1 MKLRFVLLSLCALLA
16 GAAARPAAAENEAY
30 YFPDGL
36 LYVPVVNMQD
46 NDGNTTTNYA
56 AFFRKSSRSW
66 NFKLYGLANAAPK
79 TGVAT
84 NFVTSYVTNVV
95 TISNFVV
102 FTNYTFITNV
112 YDGTNVIGATT
123 NVTITTNV
131 YVETNINVT
140 TNIIVVTNAPPPA
153 TANVAGTWQFN
164 FGNGAIERNFTGAE
178 FGRTTNYTP
187 GAYSRQVNL
196 TLTQSGT
203 DVSATGSVDSIQYA
217 LTGEVTNDFFV
228 FTMLAG
234 YTNKAIGL
242 VAGQALVGDGELVG
256 EYSWSSTNAA
266 TVTVGEFTAEKKLS
280 D

>member
-1 MKLRFVLLSLCALLA
+1 MKLRFALLSLCALLA

-46 NDGNTTTNYA
+46 NNGDTYTNFA

-95 TISNFVV
+95 TVSNIITVTT
-102 FTNYTFITNV
+102 TN
-112 YDGTNVIGATT
+112 DGTNISSSTEISVYT
-123 NVTITTNV
+123 NSTITTN
-131 YVETNINVT
+131 
-140 TNIIVVTNAPPPA
+140 IVAVTNAPPPA

-164 FGNGAIERNFTGAE
+164 FGNNAYNRIFTSTG
-178 FGRTTNYTP
+178 FSRT
-187 GAYSRQVNL
+187 YSTDIYSVDL
-196 TLTQSGT
+196 TLSLTQTGT
-203 DVSATGSVDSIQYA
+203 AVVGTGIVNSVQYA

-228 FTMLAG
+228 FSMLVG
-234 YTNKAIGL
+234 NTNLTINL
-242 VAGQALVGDGELVG
+242 VSGQAIVGDGMLDG
-256 EYSWSSTNAA
+256 EYFWSSSNGSA
-266 TVTVGEFTAEKKLS
+266 VTGGEFTAEKQ
-280 D
+280 

>member
-1 MKLRFVLLSLCALLA
+1 MKLRFVLTSLCALLA

-95 TISNFVV
+95 TVSNFVV
-102 FTNYTFITNV
+102 FTNYTSITNF

-153 TANVAGTWQFN
+153 TANVAGTWIFAFN
-164 FGNGAIERNFTGAE
+164 EHYARTFTGTE
-178 FGRTTNYTP
+178 FGRTTNVSP
-187 GAYSRQVNL
+187 VAFNL
-196 TLTQSGT
+196 TLTLSQTGT
-203 DVSATGSVDSIQYA
+203 DVAGTGLVDSVQYA

-242 VAGQALVGDGELVG
+242 VAGQALVGDGALVG
-256 EYSWSSTNAA
+256 DYRWSATNG
-266 TVTVGEFTAEKKLS
+266 TNVGLGDFYAEKQ
-280 D
+280 